1 MFQDNKHGN
10 VFKSLNQNFKIVKFK
25 VDDTIL
31 PNGNVN
37 RLYDFDIEYKG
48 RFGTK
53 QTTRFQVKS
62 FNDNL
67 LKPEFQVVPPDN
79 LNEEEDDWDFTAG
92 PEWNETELVVGDYIT
107 PEMWKENWWGIES
120 YPGFKI
126 VKFKV
131 SKTTLPNGN
140 VNTSNFFVLEYKDRS
155 GKLKRASYNVKH
167 FNDNFLKPNF
177 KITPPKLNEQD
188 EDEFSQEFIAGPEW
202 NVKDLN
208 VGDIVTPDMWD
219 QEKIKNISISI
230 IRDKGWFLRPHKI
243 TRFRQTYL
251 DFVIFDNNKELSLN
265 FVKDFLKPT
274 FKINFN
280 GLNEQDEDEWDFEA
294 GPEWGVKELG
304 VGDTIIGDMWDWE
317 KITNWNNQLSGDNP
331 EALNKL
337 IDWWKNIY
345 DEGVTIN
352 LIKDDYDPYVQVK
365 SDSVNWV
372 ISLKTINNLLSPEY
386 KLLKPLTEQDEDEWD
401 LEAGAEWN
409 EYDGTVVI
417 TYILEDEGFIYLQ
430 EDDLE
435 DFESLNPGAL
445 NKFDYNYEP
454 IRETNIYRSKP
465 IYIRDLISKL
475 DELVGVQA
483 QPYTEEKTTKGFKD
497 WMADNG
503 IVIDSL
509 AYLYDTLS
517 PTTIKTSYS
526 DEYGNP
532 VKITPKM
539 KDRIDYN
546 DDGMFYGGVIDVK
559 FNDKLTESDDEWDLE
574 AGPEW
579 NEKEIKVGD
588 YWYESSNPEWNGVWS
603 NYYNIPDRISDLVLK
618 VIYIGPHKEE
628 FLNQPY
634 DIPNYYGEYV
644 IISKRNGKFWAFTVD
659 YFNNN
664 FGKRLNAYVPTDNL
678 NEQDDEWDL
687 EAGPEWNETLLSL
700 GDKITP
706 DMWDEKAVI
715 AADEEDEFLN
725 NETWVI
731 NMIESGYMEIK
742 SDGFGFLLWDIAD
755 VQALLK
761 PQYRIVVNKDLFEE
775 EDEWDFE
782 AGDEWNVREL
792 TTGDTITPNMW
803 KDPEWDYF
811 TKRGNVKIEDIGDE
825 DGVKYVILTD
835 FKEEDNWEEY
845 DLNYINNMLKYPYQ
859 IVLPLHEQEED
870 EWDLEAGPEWNV
882 TELGIG
888 DTITS
893 NMWNKN
899 LSPEYGNIGD
909 WIDNPAEDQIIDG
922 IDTDDHGVVGIWFTG
937 KKSNIQN
944 IYTLM
949 DFNNLLD
956 PKYRIIPPLNESEED
971 DWDFEAGDEWNV
983 QELTT
988 GDIITP
994 DMWNNDLPDEWY
1006 DEFQGWE
1013 MEINDFR
1020 NDNKIVVL
1028 LGPGTYYLELEDINN
1043 YLEPKYQVIPPLTE
1057 SEDDEWDLEAGEEW
1071 NTKELT
1077 TGDYITPDMWDWQEI
1092 GAFIDRMN
1100 DGDHEEYRRDWEEWE
1115 EGTKNPIKILKIH
1128 GSGVSTYPEL
1138 DSYIFRWGPNIR
1150 FINTMLKPEFK
1161 VIST

>member
-1 MFQDNKHGN
+1 
-10 VFKSLNQNFKIVKFK
+10 
-25 VDDTIL
+25 
-31 PNGNVN
+31 
-37 RLYDFDIEYKG
+37 
-48 RFGTK
+48 
-53 QTTRFQVKS
+53 
-62 FNDNL
+62 
-67 LKPEFQVVPPDN
+67 
-79 LNEEEDDWDFTAG
+79 LNEEEDDWNFTAG

-188 EDEFSQEFIAGPEW
+188 EDEFSQEFIAGDEW
-202 NVKDLN
+202 NVTDLN
-208 VGDIVTPDMWD
+208 VGDVVTPEMWNHN
-219 QEKIKNISISI
+219 KIENISSNI
-230 IRDKGWFLRPHKI
+230 IRDKEWFYQPHKI
-243 TRFRQTYL
+243 TKFRQTYL

-274 FKINFN
+274 FKIDFN
-280 GLNEQDEDEWDFEA
+280 GLNEQDEDEWDLEA
-294 GPEWGVKELG
+294 GP
-304 VGDTIIGDMWDWE
+304 
-317 KITNWNNQLSGDNP
+317 
-331 EALNKL
+331 
-337 IDWWKNIY
+337 
-345 DEGVTIN
+345 
-352 LIKDDYDPYVQVK
+352 
-365 SDSVNWV
+365 
-372 ISLKTINNLLSPEY
+372 
-386 KLLKPLTEQDEDEWD
+386 
-401 LEAGAEWN
+401 EWN

-454 IRETNIYRSKP
+454 IRETNVYRSKP
-465 IYIRDLISKL
+465 IHIRDLISEL

-483 QPYTEEKTTKGFKD
+483 QPYIGEKTTQGFKD

-517 PTTIKTSYS
+517 PTPIETSYS

-559 FNDKLTESDDEWDLE
+559 FNDRLTESDGDWNLE
-574 AGPEW
+574 AGPEWNEKELKVGDYYNKYTGEVFSNEDEIPNDIKHLTYKIIYIGPNEGEYYNPNYFDYNIIIIQSLNGIKYAFTIDHFNIVYGPKLNAYIPTDSLNEQDDEWEFEAGKEW

-603 NYYNIPDRISDLVLK
+603 NYYDIPDRISDLVLK

-628 FLNQPY
+628 FSKPPY
-634 DIPNYYGEYV
+634 NDIPNYYGEYV

-706 DMWDEKAVI
+706 DMWDEKSVI
-715 AADEEDEFLN
+715 AAGEEDEFLEG
-725 NETWVI
+725 ETWDI
-731 NMIESGYMEIK
+731 NELDNDRITIESNG
-742 SDGFGFLLWDIAD
+742 GGFLIWGIDD

-761 PQYRIVVNKDLFEE
+761 PQYKIVVKKDLFE
-775 EDEWDFE
+775 
-782 AGDEWNVREL
+782 
-792 TTGDTITPNMW
+792 
-803 KDPEWDYF
+803 
-811 TKRGNVKIEDIGDE
+811 
-825 DGVKYVILTD
+825 
-835 FKEEDNWEEY
+835 
-845 DLNYINNMLKYPYQ
+845 
-859 IVLPLHEQEED
+859 EED

-882 TELGIG
+882 TELGID
-888 DTITS
+888 DTITPE
-893 NMWNKN
+893 MWNKN

-956 PKYRIIPPLNESEED
+956 PKYRIIPPLTESEDD

-988 GDIITP
+988 GDVITP

-1013 MEINDFR
+1013 MEIDDFQAG
-1020 NDNKIVVL
+1020 NEVVVL
-1028 LGPGTYYLELEDINN
+1028 IGSGVYYVDLEEFNS
-1043 YLEPKYQVIPPLTE
+1043 YLEPKYKIVPPLYEQEEDEWDLEAGEEWNTKELTTGDVITSDMVDSNKNNNWFYERDTLIKKMNFQRDAIDPEYLVFLVDLDSNGNEIYGTDRMEWIGIINNKLIPPYKVVPPLNE
-1057 SEDDEWDLEAGEEW
+1057 QEDEDWDLEAGEEW

-1100 DGDHEEYRRDWEEWE
+1100 DDDHEEYRRDWKEWE

-1138 DSYIFRWGPNIR
+1138 DSYLFRWGPNIR